1 MCHYNTNRCKLC
13 HAILS
18 SAPINCGHGMAI
30 LGPFGMTIECA
41 RDDLEVVEE
50 TKICIECIEKGDA
63 SEDEE
68 KESGWDKWISWSRR
82 KE

>member
-1 MCHYNTNRCKLC
+1 
-13 HAILS
+13 
-18 SAPINCGHGMAI
+18 
-30 LGPFGMTIECA
+30 MTIECA
-41 RDDLEVVEE
+41 REDLEVVEE

-63 SEDEE
+63 REDEE